1 MLYGH
6 LFFETDAS
14 GQYWLL
20 SSMLAEDRETRRA
33 IRKEKLVVALHFQY
47 VEIFEYN
54 SFCNTAQVSVSVMF
68 YAFWYCIT

>member
-1 MLYGH
+1 

-54 SFCNTAQVSVSVMF
+54 SFCNTAQVSVLVMF

>member
-54 SFCNTAQVSVSVMF
+54 SF
-68 YAFWYCIT
+68 